1 MFCFW
6 FLSLSWILNCLGAG
20 GKFCGGFDINVFTK
34 VHQTGKGMPFTCTVV
49 SSMLGFLLMGSCL
62 PVPLLTC
69 ATLVAC
75 RGCITYAGRIHR
87 ACVKHDGRYSFFLP
101 HHLYAIVTF
110 CICFCFYQ
118 YHNSWTHLF
127 AESKKPSV
135 AAIQGLAL
143 GGGLELT
150 MVCHF
155 CQMLSELIVKLAAEP
170 SLNPFYP

>member
-1 MFCFW
+1 MLCFW

-34 VHQTGKGMPFTCTVV
+34 VHQTGNGMPFTCAVV
-49 SSMLGFLLMGSCL
+49 SYMLGFLLMGSCL
-62 PVPLLTC
+62 PGLTR

-75 RGCITYAGRIHR
+75 RGCITYAGCISRV
-87 ACVKHDGRYSFFLP
+87 CVKHDGRYSFLP
-101 HHLYAIVTF
+101 HHLYSCMSLNLFF
-110 CICFCFYQ
+110 CICFHYQ

-155 CQMLSELIVKLAAEP
+155 CQKLSELIVKLAAEP